1 MKKEAAAPGG
11 KEKKPLRMITG
22 FLCVLCSMFYVYT
35 GFFGQFSPI
44 MQMTPMLTIA
54 IVLGFLHYPPR
65 QAKKPWVRAT
75 DYLLAALAIGVG
87 IYLVLAEK
95 ESTMAIE
102 PPTGIRLMAAWAFIF
117 LVVEATRRV
126 MGYPLVCIVIVFLL
140 YAKFG
145 NYLGG
150 FFHHWGFPWDRVA
163 DYTSL
168 STEGIYGLPV
178 YVCSTIIIFFMIFS
192 ALLRTGGGGEFFFNF
207 AQSLFGKFRG
217 GAAKMAV
224 VGSCLFGMIS
234 GSAVAN
240 VAAIGTITI
249 PLMKKIG
256 YSPVKAASV
265 EALASTGGQFMPPVM
280 GAAAFLMAEI
290 IGVSYW
296 QVCVAAFL
304 PALLYYASLFFIVD
318 FEAAKIGL
326 KGLPADQLSSWKEE
340 LRWGWPIILP
350 MIVLVYFMAVVQI
363 SPMRACLYAIIVLV
377 IATFFKKKTRMGVR
391 KLYDGLE
398 SGMRGMTEV
407 TLACACSGIIIGIM
421 YLTNLGVN
429 LSSAL
434 VQLSGGNMLILL
446 LLTAG
451 TSIILGMGMTTSAC
465 YLILAIMAGPTL
477 AKLGLPLMAAHL
489 FILYFGCLS
498 AITPPVAP
506 ASYAAAAVAEAPP
519 ISTGLR
525 ASTWGAIA
533 YIIPFFFVYQP
544 TLLLQGGIAQ
554 VLEAVI
560 SSLFGVIAF
569 AASLQGYLLKEVNFP
584 QRLLL
589 GAGGLLLIYPGWV
602 TDLMGVG
609 MVAAVAIPQ
618 FYSLRKLKAALAVQG
633 PAGNA
638 G

>member
-1 MKKEAAAPGG
+1 MKKEALSPGA
-11 KEKKPLRMITG
+11 KQKNPLRKITG
-22 FLCVLCSMFYVYT
+22 FLCVASSIFYIYT

-54 IVLGFLHYPPR
+54 VVLGFLHYPPR
-65 QAKKPWVRAT
+65 KEKKPWVRAT
-75 DYLLAALAIGVG
+75 DYLLVLLSISVG
-87 IYLVLAEK
+87 IYLVLTEK

-102 PPTGIRLMAAWAFIF
+102 PPTGIRLISAWVLIF
-117 LVVEATRRV
+117 LLVEATRRV
-126 MGYPLVCIVIVFLL
+126 MGLPLVCIVIIFLL

-145 NYLGG
+145 NYAGG
-150 FFHHWGFPWDRVA
+150 FLHHWGFPWDRIA

-192 ALLRTGGGGEFFFNF
+192 ALLRIGGGGEFFFNF
-207 AQSLFGKFRG
+207 AQALFGKFRG

-249 PLMKKIG
+249 PLMKKLG
-256 YSPVKAASV
+256 YSPVKAGSI

-290 IGVSYW
+290 IGRTYW

-326 KGLPADQLSSWKEE
+326 RGLPSDKLSSWKAE

-363 SPMRACLYAIIVLV
+363 SPMRACLYALIVLV
-377 IATFFKKKTRMGVR
+377 VVTFFSKRTRLGVR
-391 KLYDGLE
+391 KLYEGLE

-434 VQLSGGNMLILL
+434 VDLSRGNMLILM

-465 YLILAIMAGPTL
+465 YLILAILAGPTL

-519 ISTGLR
+519 IPTGYR

-533 YIIPFFFVYQP
+533 YIVPFFFVYQP
-544 TLLLQGGIAQ
+544 TLLLQGGIGE

-560 SSLFGVIAF
+560 TSLAGVIAF
-569 AASLQGYLLKEVNFP
+569 AASLQGYLLKEANIP

-602 TDLMGVG
+602 TDLIGAG
-609 MVAAVAIPQ
+609 MVAAVALPQ
-618 FYSLRKLKAALAVQG
+618 FYFLQKSKAALAFQG
-633 PAGNA
+633 TAKDG
-638 G
+638 